1 MESNHVE
8 EGEGQT
14 TLGSPQEEDV
24 IIASPLW
31 RTIRLLRP
39 EPFVAM
45 TEWNPMLLL
54 LSTRA
59 WPR

>member
-8 EGEGQT
+8 EREGQT

-39 EPFVAM
+39 EAFVAM
-45 TEWNPMLLL
+45 TE
-54 LSTRA
+54 
-59 WPR
+59 